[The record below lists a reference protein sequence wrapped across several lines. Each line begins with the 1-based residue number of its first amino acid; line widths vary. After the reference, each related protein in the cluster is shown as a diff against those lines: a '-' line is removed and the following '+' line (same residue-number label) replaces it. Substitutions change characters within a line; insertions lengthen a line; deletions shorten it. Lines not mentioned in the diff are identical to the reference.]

1 MIETLPIEEIKKMV
15 PLRRLGTPDDIAATA
30 SFLMSDGA
38 SYITR
43 QVINVNGG
51 LV

>member
-1 MIETLPIEEIKKMV
+1 MQRAGKPEEIAS
-15 PLRRLGTPDDIAATA
+15 AAV
-30 SFLMSDGA
+30 FLLSEGA

-51 LV
+51 II

>member
-1 MIETLPIEEIKKMV
+1 MIDGLPLEEMQKMV
-15 PLRRLGTPDDIAATA
+15 PLRRLGTAEDIAATA
-30 SFLMSDGA
+30 AFLMSDGA

-51 LV
+51 MI